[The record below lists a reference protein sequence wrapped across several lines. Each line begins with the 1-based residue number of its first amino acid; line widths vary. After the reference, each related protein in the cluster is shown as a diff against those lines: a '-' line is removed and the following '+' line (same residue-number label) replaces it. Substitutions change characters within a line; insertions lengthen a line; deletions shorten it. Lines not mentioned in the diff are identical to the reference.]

1 MKSPHVLDVTTA
13 TFQQDVIEASMTM
26 PVIVD
31 FWAPWCAPC
40 RSLGPILEKL
50 ADEYGGRFRLAKVNS
65 DENGEVSQ
73 AFGVRSIPDVRVVI
87 NGEIVDQFTGALP
100 EGQIRAFITR
110 VIPAPEE
117 AERRRAAELRA
128 TGDTQGAAA
137 ALAKSL
143 ELNAEH
149 HLARIDLAAL
159 MIDLGQLA
167 DAAAL
172 LDAVPNDIDWDTR
185 VATLRQAIAFAKDG
199 GNEVE
204 FAAKVAA
211 SPDDLDA
218 RLSLAGAYASRK
230 AWKDAMEQLIEVIR
244 RNKGYKD
251 GQARKDLVAIFNLA
265 TDQPDLVSEFRRKL
279 ASLLN

>member
-73 AFGVRSIPDVRVVI
+73 AFGVRSIPDVRVVV
-87 NGEIVDQFTGALP
+87 NGKIVDQFTGALP
-100 EGQIRAFITR
+100 EGQIRAFIQR
-110 VIPAPEE
+110 AIPAPEE
-117 AERRRAAELRA
+117 AERRKAAELRA
-128 TGDTQGAAA
+128 AGDTPGAAA
-137 ALAKSL
+137 ALARSL

-149 HLARIDLAAL
+149 HPARIDLAAL

-167 DAAAL
+167 DATAL

-218 RLSLAGAYASRK
+218 RLTLAGAYASRK
-230 AWKDAMEQLIEVIR
+230 AWKDAMEQLLEVIR
-244 RNKGYKD
+244 RNKGHKD
-251 GQARKDLVAIFNLA
+251 GQARKDLIAIFNLA
-265 TDQPDLVSEFRRKL
+265 EGEPDLVSAYRRKL
-279 ASLLN
+279 AGLLN

>member
-1 MKSPHVLDVTTA
+1 VKSPHVLDVTTA

-73 AFGVRSIPDVRVVI
+73 AFGVRSIPDVRVVV
-87 NGEIVDQFTGALP
+87 NGKIVDQFTGALP
-100 EGQIRAFITR
+100 EGQIRAFIQR
-110 VIPAPEE
+110 AIPAPEE
-117 AERRRAAELRA
+117 AERRKAAELRA
-128 TGDTQGAAA
+128 AGDTPGAAA
-137 ALAKSL
+137 ALARSL

-149 HLARIDLAAL
+149 HPARIDLAAL

-167 DAAAL
+167 DATAL

-218 RLSLAGAYASRK
+218 RLTLAGAYASRK
-230 AWKDAMEQLIEVIR
+230 AWKDAMEQLLEVIR
-244 RNKGYKD
+244 RNKGHKD
-251 GQARKDLVAIFNLA
+251 GQARKDLIAIFNLA
-265 TDQPDLVSEFRRKL
+265 EGEPDLVSAYRRKL
-279 ASLLN
+279 AGLLN